1 MDEFGIALALAYLT
15 RALRGGGAVRAVML
29 GLAAGAAIFLCY
41 FAAFVITDGRSG
53 VSGQS

>member
-1 MDEFGIALALAYLT
+1 
-15 RALRGGGAVRAVML
+15 LRGGGAVRAVML

-41 FAAFVITDGRSG
+41 FAAFAITDGLSG